1 MNIQVYKHMSQRDLD
16 LKYIESLTDED
27 IVTGI
32 LDKNER
38 ITKAFL
44 YLKCYPLFKNRY
56 DRYYTDC
63 VDCIEFI
70 NQIYIYLMIP
80 GPVSGKS
87 KLSTFGYGCSLMN
100 WLRIVIDNYCYQAY
114 KKKIPTE
121 SIEQNT
127 KVIEPKNPVTI
138 DNKSINRRDVDTA
151 LGMMEN
157 ARYRKLIYYR
167 YVLSKTNEETA
178 LLMGIHMDNYYNV
191 HLRAKA
197 QFTNI
202 LKQEGII

>member
-1 MNIQVYKHMSQRDLD
+1 MQKSQRDLD
-16 LKYIESLTDED
+16 LEFIESLTDEE
-27 IVTGI
+27 IVNGI
-32 LDKNER
+32 LDRNER

-70 NQIYIYLMIP
+70 NQIYLYLLIP
-80 GPVSGKS
+80 GPVSGTS

-100 WLRIVIDNYCYQAY
+100 WLRIVTDNYCHQMY
-114 KKKIPTE
+114 KKKMQTE
-121 SIEQNT
+121 SIEQSPKT
-127 KVIEPKNPVTI
+127 IETNHPITI
-138 DNKSINRRDVDTA
+138 DNRYVDRNDVDAA

-157 ARYRKLIYYR
+157 QRYRKLIYYR
-167 YVLSKTNEETA
+167 YVLCKTNEETA
-178 LLMGIHMDNYYNV
+178 LLMGINIDNFYNV
-191 HLRAKA
+191 HFRAKA
-197 QFTNI
+197 QFKEI